1 MKRNVLF
8 NLFIAKSN
16 VGYQNKKASM
26 LYLSK
31 EATSK
36 DQQLKTQMLLSFQDD
51 ESKSSENIWLERVF
65 LVIKELS

>member
-16 VGYQNKKASM
+16 VGYQNNKASM

-51 ESKSSENIWLERVF
+51 ESKSSENIWLETVF